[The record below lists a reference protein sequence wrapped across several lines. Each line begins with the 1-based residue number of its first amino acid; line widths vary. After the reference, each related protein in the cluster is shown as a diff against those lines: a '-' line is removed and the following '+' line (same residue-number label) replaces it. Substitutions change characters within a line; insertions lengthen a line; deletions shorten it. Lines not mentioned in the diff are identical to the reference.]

1 MSRYKGIPD
10 SKVLASV
17 FKNLPMPLWQ
27 QIKKFKTKGKRD
39 YKVVIHGREGKLTN
53 GGFSAFKDVKLC
65 DAKSVDVYVHPTDHH
80 YSMKNLHKVWELQ
93 EANQALV
100 SANIK
105 LLAIVQTLDRRI
117 GERRSTK
124 TY

>member
-39 YKVVIHGREGKLTN
+39 YKVIIHGRESKLTN

-65 DAKSVDVYVHPTDHH
+65 DAKSVDVYTHPTDDH
-80 YSMKNLHKVWELQ
+80 YTMKNLHKVWELK
-93 EANQALV
+93 EELAKIEIENTRLKELV
-100 SANIK
+100 K
-105 LLAIVQTLDRRI
+105 LLDRRI
-117 GERRSTK
+117 GERRRK
-124 TY
+124 

>member
-27 QIKKFKTKGKRD
+27 KIKKFKTKGKRD
-39 YKVVIHGREGKLTN
+39 YKVVIHGREGKSTTS
-53 GGFSAFKDVKLC
+53 GYTSFGDVLLK

-80 YSMKNLHKVWELQ
+80 YSMKNLHKVWELK
-93 EANQALV
+93 EELAKIEMENTRLKELV
-100 SANIK
+100 EI
-105 LLAIVQTLDRRI
+105 LDRRV
-117 GERRSTK
+117 GERRRK
-124 TY
+124 

>member
-39 YKVVIHGREGKLTN
+39 YKVVIHGREGKSTALGGYTN
-53 GGFSAFKDVKLC
+53 FGDVLLK

-80 YSMKNLHKVWELQ
+80 YSMKNLH
-93 EANQALV
+93 
-100 SANIK
+100 
-105 LLAIVQTLDRRI
+105 
-117 GERRSTK
+117 
-124 TY
+124 